1 MPNSASCERGFS
13 KLGWLSGKYR
23 INLSTQS
30 LESLAKMSSYYLS
43 NLKKELTYY
52 GRGISTEQIEEII
65 YSLDLDEDNDNDDFN
80 SDELNIIANERTA
93 SKRTATDVIIDW
105 HPLHMEKFVNL
116 NNSIFT
122 KNIEIIQDN
131 SDISDKE
138 TDNTNSTSEEEEEVD
153 YNPNEIAENVYYNE

>member
-105 HPLHMEKFVNL
+105 HPL
-116 NNSIFT
+116 
-122 KNIEIIQDN
+122 
-131 SDISDKE
+131 
-138 TDNTNSTSEEEEEVD
+138 
-153 YNPNEIAENVYYNE
+153 